1 MRVIRPSALAGNGRR
16 RTLLLS
22 ATMLA
27 VGVLA
32 AQLTL
37 LTPASTATGV
47 LAASAALGLGVGT
60 AWLLRGL
67 RPNRARSAAEALATL
82 LAPTLDDSYTLLLA
96 PAPPVRDAAR
106 LDGVLVGPAGVR
118 VLTVRDWEG
127 RYRVRGRGWEFDARG
142 RRGWIKCRTNPS
154 FEAAS
159 LAEGFSRWAAGAGG
173 LVLPD
178 VALRPAIAFPSRRSR
193 IVLEEPMDE
202 VVTTDNAPWWA
213 NTIGRVQ
220 RLDPSSVA
228 RVVGAVMEAAE
239 ARSAVG
245 RRPAAQDAG

>member
-60 AWLLRGL
+60 AWLLRAL
-67 RPNRARSAAEALATL
+67 RPNRARSAAEALAGL

-96 PAPPVRDAAR
+96 PTLPVRDAAR

-118 VLTVRDWEG
+118 VLTVRDWDG

-142 RRGWIKCRTNPS
+142 RRGWITCRTNPS

-159 LAEGFSRWAAGAGG
+159 LSEGFSRWASDAG

-178 VALRPAIAFPSRRSR
+178 VALRPAIAFPNRRSR
-193 IVLEEPMDE
+193 IVLEEPIDE
-202 VVTTDNAPWWA
+202 VITTDNAPWWA

-228 RVVGAVMEAAE
+228 RVVAAVMEAAE